1 MDDVFNVIALLC
13 MVGSFATS
21 ELNLESEDDATEMK
35 TFIAAGLLRWTSL
48 YSIKASFLALIWI
61 VFNISTG
68 FRKAWWAVTIYT
80 VLTFWA
86 TFLSEWWQCRDPL
99 DYANP
104 SACSEFDFN
113 FGGTVLILSS
123 MRFALHIS
131 SNLLILILPMA
142 QIRKLQLSR
151 SKKIGIVAIFAIIV
165 IDIIGGVL
173 RNAFVISS
181 TLNEGETPAL
191 AWLSHFW
198 YICEPALAVAVCTLP
213 VYRGLFIHSKRR
225 KSTSQREG
233 LRDEAADTDEKTS
246 GMLRLTRTAES
257 EISSFPR
264 REGTYFV

>member
-21 ELNLESEDDATEMK
+21 EINVESEDDVTEMK
-35 TFIAAGLLRWTSL
+35 TYIAAGLLRWTSL
-48 YSIKASFLALIWI
+48 YSIKASFLALIRLI
-61 VFNISTG
+61 FNISSG

-80 VLTFWA
+80 VLAFWA

-104 SACSEFDFN
+104 SACSSSEFN
-113 FGGTVLILSS
+113 WGRIALILSS

-151 SKKIGIVAIFAIIV
+151 RKKIGIVAIFAIII
-165 IDIIGGVL
+165 IDIIGGIL
-173 RNAFVISS
+173 RNAFVICD
-181 TLNEGETPAL
+181 TLNEGETPVF

-213 VYRGLFIHSKRR
+213 VYRSLLIHSKRR
-225 KSTSQREG
+225 KSTSQSVG
-233 LRDEAADTDEKTS
+233 LRDETGDSSEKTP
-246 GMLRLTRTAES
+246 GVLRPMGSAES
-257 EISSFPR
+257 EMCSFAR
-264 REGTYFV
+264 HEGANFV